1 VRLDYQ
7 SVNNLDCV
15 DREPKSLLSKLII
28 AAIPHT
34 EPWRLTTALLM
45 ISCNLMAIAITFGLV
60 KLGDRFRGASPDT
73 KPALAKEFDLSQLVA
88 AMSFG
93 HMIGV
98 GLVLGLTNIG
108 II

>member
-1 VRLDYQ
+1 ML
-7 SVNNLDCV
+7 NN
-15 DREPKSLLSKLII
+15 LII

-45 ISCNLMAIAITFGLV
+45 IVCNLLAIAITFGLV
-60 KLGDRFRGASPDT
+60 QLGGKVKVVNPEDKSSLVRGFGLP
-73 KPALAKEFDLSQLVA
+73 ELVA

-93 HMIGV
+93 HILGIGV
-98 GLVLGLTNIG
+98 VLGLTNIG

>member
-1 VRLDYQ
+1 
-7 SVNNLDCV
+7 
-15 DREPKSLLSKLII
+15 LLSNLII

-34 EPWRLTTALLM
+34 EPWRSMTALLM
-45 ISCNLMAIAITFGLV
+45 IICNLLAIAITFGLT
-60 KLGDRFRGASPDT
+60 KLDHRFAGNRLLSVGEFGY
-73 KPALAKEFDLSQLVA
+73 AKLIA

-93 HMIGV
+93 HILGV

>member
-1 VRLDYQ
+1 M
-7 SVNNLDCV
+7 
-15 DREPKSLLSKLII
+15 LSNLII

-34 EPWRLTTALLM
+34 EPWRSMTALLM
-45 ISCNLMAIAITFGLV
+45 IICNLLAIAITFGLT
-60 KLGDRFRGASPDT
+60 KLRKRFGGDRHDDR
-73 KPALAKEFDLSQLVA
+73 LSSVRDFGYSELIA

-93 HMIGV
+93 HIIGV

>member
-1 VRLDYQ
+1 LL
-7 SVNNLDCV
+7 NN
-15 DREPKSLLSKLII
+15 LII

-45 ISCNLMAIAITFGLV
+45 IVCNLLAIAITFGSMQLSRKIKVANPDDKSTLV
-60 KLGDRFRGASPDT
+60 RDFGLLELF
-73 KPALAKEFDLSQLVA
+73 A

-93 HMIGV
+93 HILGV
-98 GLVLGLTNIG
+98 GVVLGLTNIG

>member
-1 VRLDYQ
+1 M
-7 SVNNLDCV
+7 NNLDCV
-15 DREPKSLLSKLII
+15 DREPKSLLSNLII

-45 ISCNLMAIAITFGLV
+45 IICNLLAIAVTFGLV
-60 KLGDRFRGASPDT
+60 KFGDRVTGANPDL
-73 KPALAKEFDLSQLVA
+73 KFALASKFDLSQLVA

-93 HMIGV
+93 HIIGV

>member
-1 VRLDYQ
+1 
-7 SVNNLDCV
+7 
-15 DREPKSLLSKLII
+15 LLSNLII

-45 ISCNLMAIAITFGLV
+45 IICNAIAIAIVLVLV
-60 KLGDRFRGASPDT
+60 KLGDRVADAHLET
-73 KPALAKEFDLSQLVA
+73 KPALVIGLDLWQLIA

-93 HMIGV
+93 HIIGV
-98 GLVLGLTNIG
+98 GLVLGLTNVG